1 MAEVKRLIE
10 GYKEF
15 YKNYYLSGSTLY
27 ESLTK
32 DGQSPKTLVIACS
45 DSRVDPSIITNAE
58 PGDIFVIR
66 NVANMVPPFI
76 DGNTGIHGVSAALE
90 FAVCILQVKHVVVLG
105 HSHCAG
111 VGALLDRESVR
122 QRDFI
127 GKWVD
132 IGQTAKERTLANN
145 PGKEPKDL
153 QHECER
159 ECILHSLDNLLTFP
173 WLKKRVEEKSLKLHG
188 WYFSIGNG
196 ELEEYDPTV
205 SKFISID
212 PNAEKSA

>member
-10 GYKEF
+10 GYKQF

-27 ESLTK
+27 DNLTK
-32 DGQSPKTLVIACS
+32 EGQSPKTLIIACS
-45 DSRVDPSIITNAE
+45 DSRVDPSIVTNAE

-66 NVANMVPPFI
+66 NVANMVPPYE
-76 DGNTGIHGVSAALE
+76 DGNTGLHGVSAALE
-90 FAVCILQVKHVVVLG
+90 FAVCILNVKHVVILG

-111 VGALLDRESVR
+111 VGALLDRESVSE
-122 QRDFI
+122 RDFI

-132 IGQTAKERTLANN
+132 IGQKAKEKTMADN

-159 ECILHSLDNLLTFP
+159 ESVLHSLDNLLTFP
-173 WLKKRVEEKSLKLHG
+173 WIKDRVEEKSLKLHG

-196 ELEEYDPTV
+196 ELMEYNPIT
-205 SKFISID
+205 SNFKTID
-212 PNAEKSA
+212 PQAAKSA